1 MNIIP
6 VFTCWNQSPP
16 ALRVAPNKM
25 CPLKTLKQTIFIAI
39 LILLF
44 DTLIMAFL
52 LELDYHLEFLAKEI
66 ESMGNHDLKNDM
78 ESPWLVLVLQPVWPH
93 EYCNHI
99 LEQCELENQEVND
112 DFTQRYEQFV
122 HHCEFDQMKTV
133 TFSSVY
139 SKESCEECCYSK
151 W

>member
-1 MNIIP
+1 
-6 VFTCWNQSPP
+6 
-16 ALRVAPNKM
+16 M

-78 ESPWLVLVLQPVWPH
+78 ESP
-93 EYCNHI
+93 
-99 LEQCELENQEVND
+99 
-112 DFTQRYEQFV
+112 
-122 HHCEFDQMKTV
+122 
-133 TFSSVY
+133 
-139 SKESCEECCYSK
+139 
-151 W
+151 